1 MDLLFIFMMASED
14 LTVRING
21 VSSHVDNG
29 VANTSL
35 SVIYQGFHLLV
46 DAGNGV
52 EESIKKGAS
61 SGKYLPDAIL
71 ITHARRHHIGDL
83 LVLTRENA
91 KVYCTPECSQQIAA
105 ELPSLPTPSSS
116 LFSPISPETP
126 FEVGPFSV
134 ISVAADNAGDQ
145 PGLPGSVIY
154 IIKAGAR
161 KIVAG
166 WDFLKLL
173 TADESIVWN
182 PDLLVLGTETYNE
195 HPSTGMISISEAYN
209 IVRRWNAKLCY
220 IVHYS
225 GEKDREDAK
234 NQWHRGPEGPLSA
247 DELQKAIDDHLLV
260 SGREGKFVI
269 KVAKEGM
276 TWSPQDVVEEEEGP
290 TGPRIEVD
298 ALDKHIF
305 SIEKMQ
311 DGKVA
316 LSIEDSINRLTTEFV
331 NPKFA
336 DNSLHGD
343 GIKSMMIKGPEL
355 YLSVSGNT
363 VRINITKGKKPVFAE
378 DLQVSEKDSK
388 KITRYLQENFTA

>member
-1 MDLLFIFMMASED
+1 MALLFIFIMASGD

-29 VANTSL
+29 VANTSI

-46 DAGNGV
+46 DAGNGI
-52 EESIKKGAS
+52 EESIKKGA

-71 ITHARRHHIGDL
+71 ITHARRHHISDL
-83 LVLTRENA
+83 PALTRENA
-91 KVYCTPECSQQIAA
+91 KVYCTPECSQQIGA
-105 ELPSLPTPSSS
+105 ELPSMSTPSSS

-145 PGLPGSVIY
+145 PGLPGSVVY

-161 KIVAG
+161 KIVAC

-182 PDLLVLGTETYNE
+182 PDLLVLGTETYND
-195 HPSTGMISISEAYN
+195 HPSTGMISVSEAYN

-234 NQWHRGPEGPLSA
+234 NQWHRGPKGPLSA

-311 DGKVA
+311 EGKIA
-316 LSIEDSINRLTTEFV
+316 LSIEDNINRLTTEFV
-331 NPKFA
+331 NPKFV

-343 GIKSMMIKGPEL
+343 GIKSMMTKGPEL

-388 KITRYLQENFTA
+388 KITRYLQENFAA

>member
-1 MDLLFIFMMASED
+1 MVSEE

-21 VSSHVDNG
+21 VSSHVDTG
-29 VANTSL
+29 AANTSL
-35 SVIYQGFHLLV
+35 SVFYQGFHLLV

-71 ITHARRHHIGDL
+71 ITHARRHHISDL
-83 LVLTRENA
+83 PALTRENA
-91 KVYCTPECSQQIAA
+91 KVYCTPECSRQIAQ
-105 ELPSLPTPSSS
+105 ELQSLATTTSSSS
-116 LFSPISPETP
+116 LISPINPETP

-134 ISVAADNAGDQ
+134 ISVAADNAGNQ

-154 IIKAGAR
+154 IIKADAR

-166 WDFLKLL
+166 WDFLKLR
-173 TADESIVWN
+173 TVDESILWN
-182 PDLLVLGTETYNE
+182 PDLVVLGTETYNE
-195 HPSTGMISISEAYN
+195 HPSTGMISVSEAYN

-220 IVHYS
+220 VVHYS
-225 GEKDREDAK
+225 GEMDREDAK

-247 DELQKAIDDHLLV
+247 DELQKAIDGHLQV

-276 TWSPQDVVEEEEGP
+276 TWSPQAVVEEEEGP
-290 TGPRIEVD
+290 TGPLIEVD

-305 SIEKMQ
+305 SIKKMQ

-316 LSIEDSINRLTTEFV
+316 LTIEDSINSLTSEFV
-331 NPKFA
+331 NPKFEG
-336 DNSLHGD
+336 NSLHGD
-343 GIKSMMIKGPEL
+343 GIKGMMMKGPEL
-355 YLSVSGNT
+355 NLSVSGNT
-363 VRINITKGKKPVFAE
+363 VRINIIKGKKPVFAE
-378 DLQVSEKDSK
+378 DIQVSERDSK
-388 KITRYLQENFTA
+388 KIIRYLQENFAA